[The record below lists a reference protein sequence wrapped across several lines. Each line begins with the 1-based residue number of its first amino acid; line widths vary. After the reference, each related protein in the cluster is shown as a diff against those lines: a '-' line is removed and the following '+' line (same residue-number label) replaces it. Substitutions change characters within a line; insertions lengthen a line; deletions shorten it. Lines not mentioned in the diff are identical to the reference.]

1 MIRTLLSLFLSVISV
16 VTLFA
21 QSADSLQVDII
32 DLLVGR
38 KKVTQTDE
46 IRSARKVH
54 FSVLPAAVQAP
65 GGGKVVITSINA
77 AFTLGDPKTTNMSN
91 IFLIPIT
98 DLSSRYGLYIR
109 PNIWLA
115 DNNWNLVGDYRI
127 AHFPQNSWG
136 LGGNTEQFAETLIES
151 DLLRI
156 YQNALMRFEKN
167 WYAGFGYALDYTYNI
182 EESEFFSEK
191 GHLDNYVLDLDD
203 PSVSSGFTFNLAYDS
218 RKNAI
223 NPPRGNYVIL
233 TYRLNSKTIGS
244 SNNYGTIYI
253 DGRKYFPLGTTRSNI
268 LAVRGYYWSVIRGNA
283 PYLHLP
289 STNWAPA
296 SGIASR
302 GFQTGRYRSNAM
314 LYGEAEQRYQLSA
327 NGLFG
332 LVAFMNVSSASEFQT
347 QSFKYWHVGAG
358 VGLRTKLNKYSN
370 ANLSIDL
377 GFSENYWSVWLN
389 IGEMF

>member
-1 MIRTLLSLFLSVISV
+1 MIKTLCLLTLLLSGNL
-16 VTLFA
+16 LFA
-21 QSADSLQVDII
+21 QPADSLKIDII
-32 DLLVGR
+32 DVLVGR
-38 KKVTQTDE
+38 KKVTKTDE
-46 IRSARKVH
+46 IRSSRKVH
-54 FSVLPAAVQAP
+54 FSVFPAAVQAP

-77 AFTLGDPKTTNMSN
+77 AFTLGDPKTTNLSN

-98 DLSSRYGLYIR
+98 DLSMRYGLYVK
-109 PNIWLA
+109 PNLWLA
-115 DNNWNLVGDYRI
+115 GNHWNLVGDYRI
-127 AHFPQNSWG
+127 AHFPQYSWG
-136 LGGNTEQFAETLIES
+136 LGGNSEQFAETLIES

-167 WYAGFGYALDYTYNI
+167 WYAGFGYALDYSYNI
-182 EESEFFSEK
+182 EETGFTTE
-191 GHLDNYVLDLDD
+191 GHLDKYLVDLSD

-233 TYRLNSKTIGS
+233 TYRLNSKAVGS
-244 SNNYGTIYI
+244 TNNYGTIYV
-253 DGRKYFPLGTTRSNI
+253 DGRKYFALSTVRSHV
-268 LAVRGYYWSVIRGNA
+268 LAVRGYYWSVLKGTA

-289 STNWAPA
+289 ATNWAPA

-314 LYGEAEQRYQLSA
+314 MYAEAEQRYQLTS

-332 LVAFMNVSSASEFQT
+332 LVAFMNASSASEFQT
-347 QSFKYWHVGAG
+347 QNFKYWHVGGG

-370 ANLSIDL
+370 ANLAIDL